1 MVRPIDRWSLLGLW
15 IAVAPLAACGRPSV
29 AAESEPRAVKVEQIE
44 GTDLNRLTLTEQA
57 ARRLDIQTAQVE
69 TELVAGTPRKVV
81 AYAAILYDT
90 DGDTWA
96 YASPEPLTFVRAP
109 VTVDYIERDVA
120 VLSDGPP
127 VGTTVVTVGA
137 AELYGSEEEFEEE

>member
-1 MVRPIDRWSLLGLW
+1 MRSIDRWSLLGLC
-15 IAVAPLAACGRPSV
+15 IAGAPLAACRRPAV
-29 AAESEPRAVKVEQIE
+29 AAESEPTAVKVEQIE
-44 GTDLNRLTLTEQA
+44 GTDLSRLTLTEQA
-57 ARRLDIQTAQVE
+57 AQRLDIQTAQVG
-69 TELVAGTPRKVV
+69 TDLVAGAPRKVV

-90 DGDTWA
+90 DGDTWT
-96 YASPEPLTFVRAP
+96 YTTPEPLTFVRAP
-109 VTVDYIERDVA
+109 VTVDYVEGDQA